1 MKRNSAIA
9 SVAAA
14 TGIVAATV
22 IAGVSLI
29 QATATESSD
38 TSTVTL
44 AAPSATMPAASDL
57 EFTPQPLPE
66 LPTISTESSSPA
78 AASSATVSSAAPT
91 ESPSASPSA
100 SPTQATPTLLTRDY
114 AIQAVSSATDGK
126 ITDVVAM
133 NRNGVDVFAVTVKRT
148 DGSVITGFVNRT
160 TGDIG
165 EWVVVKA
172 APVAQY
178 QDDDDHD
185 EYDDDD
191 EHEEDD
197 DDDHDEDE
205 HEEDERDNDDD

>member
-29 QATATESSD
+29 QATSTESSD

-66 LPTISTESSSPA
+66 LPTISTESNSPA
-78 AASSATVSSAAPT
+78 AASSATVSSAAPS
-91 ESPSASPSA
+91 E
-100 SPTQATPTLLTRDY
+100 SPTQASPTLLTRDY

-133 NRNGVDVFAVTVKRT
+133 NRNGVDVFAVTVERT
-148 DGSVITGFVNRT
+148 DGSVITGFVHRT

-185 EYDDDD
+185 EDEDDD

>member
-29 QATATESSD
+29 QATSTESSD

-66 LPTISTESSSPA
+66 LPTISTESSAASSPA
-78 AASSATVSSAAPT
+78 AANSATVSSAAPT
-91 ESPSASPSA
+91 ESPSASP
-100 SPTQATPTLLTRDY
+100 TQATPALLTRDY
-114 AIQAVSSATDGK
+114 AIQAVSGATDGK

-185 EYDDDD
+185 EHEDDD

-197 DDDHDEDE
+197 DDDHDDDD
-205 HEEDERDNDDD
+205 HDDDERDHDDD

>member
-29 QATATESSD
+29 QATSTESSD

-66 LPTISTESSSPA
+66 LPTISTESSAASSPA
-78 AASSATVSSAAPT
+78 AANSATVGSAAPT
-91 ESPSASPSA
+91 ESPSASP
-100 SPTQATPTLLTRDY
+100 TQATPALLTRDY
-114 AIQAVSSATDGK
+114 AIQAVSGATDGK

-185 EYDDDD
+185 EHEDDD

-197 DDDHDEDE
+197 DDDHDDDD
-205 HEEDERDNDDD
+205 HDDDERDHDDD